1 MLEFNNKKK
10 LRKIIYSP
18 VAMSLLVIIFLIVF
32 RAVWGVYNKF
42 QLSKQNLIKDKTEMA
57 KLLTREKGLTS
68 SLDYLKT
75 EQGIES
81 EIRTKF
87 RAVKGDEKLAVIVED
102 EKLVPTP
109 IDLSEKRGF
118 WTKVYAIIFGL

>member
-1 MLEFNNKKK
+1 MLEFNKKKK

-18 VAMSLLVIIFLIVF
+18 LILIVLAIFFLILS
-32 RAVWGVYNKF
+32 RAVWGVYHKSK
-42 QLSKQNLIKDKTEMA
+42 LSYQNLLRDQSELV
-57 KLLTREKGLTS
+57 KLAAREKSLAA

-87 RAVKGDEKLAVIVED
+87 RAVKDDEKLAVIVED
-102 EKLVPTP
+102 EKPVPASTTS
-109 IDLSEKRGF
+109 SEKRGF
-118 WTKVYAIIFGL
+118 WHKVYAIMFGL